1 MTQMGR
7 RSFVV
12 TVVVALLFVTLSVGR
27 AEAQTFRNCAAVR
40 AKYPNGVAINFAV
53 VGTSGAYIDR
63 RIYLQH
69 QRLDRDKD
77 GIICEDESKQT
88 AMTTTQTAIP
98 ASPATDATTTTAR
111 EPITTRVPITIPTIT
126 IPPRVPITI
135 PPREPITLP
144 TRVPRTIPPREP
156 IVVPPSAAL
165 CRIIRPTPAGCDSVS
180 TTSTTTSTT
189 TTVYQLTFTPLGQ
202 PVTTSS
208 GLVITVSDIQQ
219 SDPGAQWNFFY
230 LEFQVTATYPANSP
244 NTLSHLSLG
253 NFYLGCD
260 SHPRST
266 WDFKLQSR
274 RSLAPLASD
283 EIAGRVRKG
292 TTQQIRV
299 GMSLSTADEVRGTKI
314 DWSNHRYLAYM
325 DSGGA
330 CPGNFQGPIF
340 KLPFVLNPK
349 S

>member
-1 MTQMGR
+1 MGR
-7 RSFVV
+7 RSFVLAV
-12 TVVVALLFVTLSVGR
+12 GVALLMATFPVGR
-27 AEAQTFRNCAAVR
+27 VEAQTFRNCAAVR

-53 VGTSGAYIDR
+53 VGKSGAYIDR
-63 RIYLQH
+63 QVYLRH
-69 QRLDRDKD
+69 QKFDRDSD
-77 GIICEDESKQT
+77 GVICEDELRQT
-88 AMTTTQTAIP
+88 T
-98 ASPATDATTTTAR
+98 ATTTT
-111 EPITTRVPITIPTIT
+111 TTTTTTSTTTTSTTTASTTTTSTSASSRFGTLPRPSIGTLPPIPTIRT
-126 IPPRVPITI
+126 RPTI
-135 PPREPITLP
+135 PPREPITRP
-144 TRVPRTIPPREP
+144 TIPPRVS
-156 IVVPPSAAL
+156 ITIPPSAAL
-165 CRIIRPTPAGCDSVS
+165 CQLRPSTAGCESVS
-180 TTSTTTSTT
+180 TTSTT
-189 TTVYQLTFTPLGQ
+189 TTVYQPTFTPLGQ

-230 LEFQVTATYPANSP
+230 LEFQVTATYPADSP
-244 NTLSHLSLG
+244 NTLSHLLLG

-299 GMSLSTADEVRGTKI
+299 GMLLSTADEVRGTKI

-340 KLPFVLNPK
+340 ELPFVLNPK